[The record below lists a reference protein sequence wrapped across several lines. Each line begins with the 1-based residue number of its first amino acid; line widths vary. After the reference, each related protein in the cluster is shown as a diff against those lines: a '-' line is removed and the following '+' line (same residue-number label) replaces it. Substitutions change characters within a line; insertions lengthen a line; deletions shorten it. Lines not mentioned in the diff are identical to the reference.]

1 MLKDAYHLRRM
12 LAVVVPVTRDV
23 PEDPFS
29 KTFVPN
35 STKRMR
41 GEGERV
47 TVGYRFKVAPGGSL
61 IAPEGTE
68 PSAWAATL
76 TEQMR
81 AATRAPHTRII
92 NRMKTLVGQENLSA
106 QAIKELS
113 DLQTQQESVAAIAVF
128 VYTGMTHRYIR
139 AEAAGIDIL
148 FTDKTQAYD
157 LLAAYNDVIEPYM
170 QAALHQIQVQL
181 TAAILRAERPA
192 P

>member
-29 KTFVPN
+29 NTYRPN

-61 IAPEGTE
+61 IAPDNME
-68 PSAWAATL
+68 PADMAAKL

-81 AATRAPHTRII
+81 AATHDSHTRII
-92 NRMKTLVGQENLSA
+92 ARMKTLVAQANLSA
-106 QAIKELS
+106 QAVKELS

-139 AEAAGIDIL
+139 SEAAGVDIL
-148 FTDKTQAYD
+148 FTDKMQAHD
-157 LLAAYNDVIEPYM
+157 LLTVYNDVIEPYM